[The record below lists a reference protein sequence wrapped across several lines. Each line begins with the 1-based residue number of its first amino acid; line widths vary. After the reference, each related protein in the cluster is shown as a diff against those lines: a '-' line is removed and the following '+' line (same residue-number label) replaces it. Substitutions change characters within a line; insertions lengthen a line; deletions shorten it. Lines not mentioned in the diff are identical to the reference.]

1 MEINEDFFDYEESLY
16 SFIDFNDND
25 ELLIHLFSKLYQSL
39 SKEKVIIPSNKKFL
53 SKLKKKLFSNIK
65 ISSKEEPSII
75 NLLQDKV
82 SKLSNFNPD
91 KVNHFQNLYNKLVHR
106 KTLTKRWEI
115 LYLLNSLSKLPNIY
129 QKLDFPEN
137 EILHKKILGLSNDI
151 TGNDILDTENKFLN
165 CKNLP
170 CEEINDPTFELNKK
184 EDIYVVNTNKNSLN
198 ITEKDLV
205 KDLLY
210 VLVGIDGKYIKFNS
224 HKDSYILIDNIP
236 WEENIYDIVNSISEA
251 GWLFKRINKYILY
264 YKSSNNKSLYIQSLL
279 FAIEKELDEFTIS

>member
-1 MEINEDFFDYEESLY
+1 MEINEDYFDYEENLN

-65 ISSKEEPSII
+65 ISSKDEPSII

-210 VLVGIDGKYIKFNS
+210 VRFIVCSCWNRWK
-224 HKDSYILIDNIP
+224 
-236 WEENIYDIVNSISEA
+236 IY
-251 GWLFKRINKYILY
+251 
-264 YKSSNNKSLYIQSLL
+264 
-279 FAIEKELDEFTIS
+279 

>member
-1 MEINEDFFDYEESLY
+1 MEINEDFFDYEENLN

-25 ELLIHLFSKLYQSL
+25 ELLIHLFSELYQSL

-137 EILHKKILGLSNDI
+137 EILHKKILGLYLMISLEMI
-151 TGNDILDTENKFLN
+151 YWIQK
-165 CKNLP
+165 
-170 CEEINDPTFELNKK
+170 INF
-184 EDIYVVNTNKNSLN
+184 
-198 ITEKDLV
+198 
-205 KDLLY
+205 
-210 VLVGIDGKYIKFNS
+210 
-224 HKDSYILIDNIP
+224 
-236 WEENIYDIVNSISEA
+236 
-251 GWLFKRINKYILY
+251 
-264 YKSSNNKSLYIQSLL
+264 
-279 FAIEKELDEFTIS
+279 